1 MERGKPGAQSQLQAM
16 KRRTGKSKIGITVH
30 YPGESG
36 ATTNEVPVMGMEE
49 QAPVSN
55 NMKTTHTTSKGSG
68 KK

>member
-1 MERGKPGAQSQLQAM
+1 MEQEIQ
-16 KRRTGKSKIGITVH
+16 IGITVL

-36 ATTNEVPVMGMEE
+36 ATTDEVPVMGMEE

-55 NMKTTHTTSKGSG
+55 NMKTTHTKIKGSG

>member
-1 MERGKPGAQSQLQAM
+1 MERGKSGAQSQLQAM
-16 KRRTGKSKIGITVH
+16 KRGAGNQIGITVL

-36 ATTNEVPVMGMEE
+36 ATTDKLPVMGTEE

-55 NMKTTHTTSKGSG
+55 NMKTTHTTIKGSG